1 MTFEDDVIRRTV
13 DKLIKGDDYRDE
25 VVNSIRAVIT
35 ALSSF
40 SPQNHYGCL
49 VAVMTLFCVA
59 DTT

>member
-1 MTFEDDVIRRTV
+1 MKTTLHTDWTV
-13 DKLIKGDDYRDE
+13 GDGDRDE